1 MKRSLKLIGVLLGI
15 VFLYGAFTLSLSELG
30 GEVVTLVRPE
40 PEGSTKNI
48 RVWIVDT
55 DGKAWIE
62 HGDNESF
69 WIKQLIDNSQLSII
83 REGKENKYLASADK
97 ESHDF
102 YHNLRREKYTFADK
116 MLDILTFGATS
127 KDNCSGIPIRL
138 ELL

>member
-69 WIKQLIDNSQLSII
+69 WIKQLVDNSQLSII

-102 YHNLRREKYTFADK
+102 YHNLRREKYAFADK

>member
-69 WIKQLIDNSQLSII
+69 WIKQLVDNSQLSII

>member
-1 MKRSLKLIGVLLGI
+1 MDLFKGMQQ
-15 VFLYGAFTLSLSELG
+15 
-30 GEVVTLVRPE
+30 
-40 PEGSTKNI
+40 
-48 RVWIVDT
+48 
-55 DGKAWIE
+55 
-62 HGDNESF
+62 SF
-69 WIKQLIDNSQLSII
+69 WIKQLGENSKLSLI